1 MLFGALEAGGTKMV
15 CAVGDENGKILE
27 QVKFPTKTPEETVP
41 PMIGYFRNKKI
52 AALGIACF
60 GPIDLDPGS
69 PTYGHILKTPK
80 PGWQNCAIVRIFA
93 DALHVPVG
101 FDVDV
106 NGALLG
112 EAAYGAAKGKQ
123 NAVYYTVGTGIG
135 AGIMTG
141 GKLLHGMQHAEAGHI
156 PVRRVPGDGFAGCC
170 TVHGD
175 CLEGLASGPSI
186 EARWGEKAELLSDRS
201 EVWELESEYLAQAM
215 TTAILMLSPEII
227 ILGGGVMQQTQ
238 LFPLIRQ
245 KTLALLNGYLDTPQ
259 LRDVDHY
266 IVPSALN
273 GRQGILGC
281 IELARS
287 AASAANPA

>member
-1 MLFGALEAGGTKMV
+1 MLYGALEAGGTKMV
-15 CAVGDENGKILE
+15 CAVGDENGKILD
-27 QVKFPTKTPEETVP
+27 QVKFPTKTPEETIP
-41 PMIGYFRNKKI
+41 PMIDYFRNKKI
-52 AALGIACF
+52 DALGIACF

-93 DALHVPVG
+93 EALRVPVG

-106 NGALLG
+106 NGSLLG
-112 EAAYGAAKGKQ
+112 EATYGAAKGKQ

-156 PVRRVPGDGFAGCC
+156 PVKRVPWDCFAGCC
-170 TVHGD
+170 PVHGD
-175 CLEGLASGPSI
+175 CLEGLASGPAI
-186 EARWGEKAELLSDRS
+186 EARWGKKAELLSGRS

-215 TTAILMLSPEII
+215 TTAILMVSPEII

-259 LRDVDHY
+259 LRDIDHY

-281 IELARS
+281 IELARQ
-287 AASAANPA
+287 AVPA